1 MMRIEQKTLDAY
13 ISILR
18 ALVPECRLM
27 ITADG
32 WNTAA
37 TDTANVAMVIAAM
50 PNTAFTEYQP
60 GDKAEIGMDVQKWS
74 DMLKVM
80 KDPKS
85 TITIERKDTG
95 KIGISDS
102 AYTYTHVPLDPN
114 TVRKRPNIPG
124 INLPAVVVIDP
135 AELTEVIRAMAVIS
149 DKVRFTAGKD
159 GLELAAEGDTD
170 KLRKALTVKDPA
182 ASRPPEKPVS
192 SLFSLDYLK
201 DISRAMKD
209 AGSIS
214 VCVGQDHPIR
224 FDFAIAGI
232 TASYMVAPRIEEG
245 A

>member
-1 MMRIEQKTLDAY
+1 MMRIEQKKLDTF
-13 ISILR
+13 ISVLR

-32 WNTAA
+32 WNTQA
-37 TDTANVAMVIAAM
+37 TDAANVAMVVATL
-50 PNTAFTEYQP
+50 PKTAFEEYTES
-60 GDKAEIGMDVQKWS
+60 GRDEVGMDVQKWS

-85 TITIERKDTG
+85 TITIDRKDTG

-114 TVRKRPNIPG
+114 TVRKRPNVPG
-124 INLPAVVVIDP
+124 INLPVVVVISP
-135 AELTEVIRAMAVIS
+135 AELAEAIRAMAVIG

-170 KLRKALTVKDPA
+170 KLRKVLTGKDGSKLPD
-182 ASRPPEKPVS
+182 KPVS

-201 DISRAMKD
+201 DISRATKD

-214 VCVGQDHPIR
+214 VCVGEDHPIR
-224 FDFAIAGI
+224 FDFEIAGI
-232 TASYMVAPRIEEG
+232 TASYLVAPRIEEAG
-245 A
+245 N

>member
-1 MMRIEQKTLDAY
+1 MMRIEQKKLDTF
-13 ISILR
+13 ISVLR
-18 ALVPECRLM
+18 ALVPECKLM

-60 GDKAEIGMDVQKWS
+60 GDKAEIGMDVSKWS

-80 KDPKS
+80 KTPTS

-114 TVRKRPNIPG
+114 TVRKRPNPPT
-124 INLPAVVVIDP
+124 INLPAVVIIDP
-135 AELTEVIRAMAVIS
+135 AELAEVIRAMAVIS

-170 KLRKALTVKDPA
+170 KLRKVLAGKDGSKLPD
-182 ASRPPEKPVS
+182 KPVS

-209 AGSIS
+209 AESIS

-224 FDFAIAGI
+224 FDFEIAGI
-232 TASYMVAPRIEEG
+232 SASYMVAPRIEEG

>member
-18 ALVPECRLM
+18 ALVPECKLM

-37 TDTANVAMVIAAM
+37 TDTANVAMVLATL
-50 PNTAFTEYQP
+50 PKTAFEEYTES
-60 GDKAEIGMDVQKWS
+60 GKDEFGMDVQKWS

-85 TITIERKDTG
+85 AITIDRKDTG

-102 AYTYTHVPLDPN
+102 AYTYTHIPLDPN
-114 TVRKRPNIPG
+114 TVRKRPNTPG

-135 AELTEVIRAMAVIS
+135 AELAEVIRAMAVIG

-170 KLRKALTVKDPA
+170 KLRKALTGKDGSKLPDK
-182 ASRPPEKPVS
+182 SVS

>member
-1 MMRIEQKTLDAY
+1 MMKIEQKTLDAY

-32 WNTAA
+32 WNTAT
-37 TDTANVAMVIAAM
+37 TDTANVAMVLATL
-50 PNTAFTEYQP
+50 PKTAFEEYTE
-60 GDKAEIGMDVQKWS
+60 GGNDEIGMDVSKWS
-74 DMLKVM
+74 DMLRVM

-85 TITIERKDTG
+85 TITIDRKDTG

-114 TVRKRPNIPG
+114 TVRKRPNVPG
-124 INLPAVVVIDP
+124 INLPAVIVISP
-135 AELTEVIRAMAVIS
+135 AELAEAIRAMAVIG
-149 DKVRFTAGKD
+149 DKVRLTAGKD

-170 KLRKALTVKDPA
+170 KLRKVLTGKDGSKLPD
-182 ASRPPEKPVS
+182 KPVS

-214 VCVGQDHPIR
+214 VCVGQDHPVR
-224 FDFAIAGI
+224 LDFEIAGI
-232 TASYMVAPRIEEG
+232 SASFLVAPRIEEG
-245 A
+245 E